1 MKVALHLFLLR
12 ADTYMTLKYLQQKEK
27 IRDDIKQMGYLKAIF
42 SILYII
48 VISYAVY
55 SLLMRK
61 ILDNQYG
68 QKGEVYKSFNLISWW
83 SGKLGLHTRI

>member
-1 MKVALHLFLLR
+1 MKP
-12 ADTYMTLKYLQQKEK
+12 
-27 IRDDIKQMGYLKAIF
+27 MGYLKAIF
-42 SILYII
+42 STLYII

-55 SLLMRK
+55 SLFMRK

-68 QKGEVYKSFNLISWW
+68 QKEKVYKSFNLISCW